1 MSQLKVDIDYI
12 KLAQYVANIEM
23 YIRKIKN
30 ELDRAVVEK
39 KDIDNASHIHTCKV
53 P

>member
-1 MSQLKVDIDYI
+1 MSQLRVDIDYI

-30 ELDRAVVEK
+30 ELDRAVVDK
-39 KDIDNASHIHTCKV
+39 KETDDRNTTSVVKF
-53 P
+53 